1 MKIKVITYYAWSNRE
16 PEEKLVWINKK

>member
-1 MKIKVITYYAWSNRE
+1 MKVITYYAWSNRE